1 MEVHF
6 SACSQ
11 RHIHTLIL
19 CSERTEG
26 HTGGEWRV
34 CVCECGLCQSIQTSN
49 WPPELWFI
57 AACHCPNVCKSMRL
71 IIDRVCAC
79 VCIYIFR
86 SPQMSLPLSL
96 TASPPKCPASALIL
110 HAGSKTGRPTWS
122 DPRPGW
128 HGHCRVPGSA
138 VYYCSISEPGAGVGW
153 RGCARA
159 GWLMRRVLA
168 TARPQDGPQH
178 NPELRVINLTVAHT
192 ELTISR
198 TARLMVPLC
207 PHRDQEC
214 MSVRKGE
221 TECMKMT
228 GTV

>member
-11 RHIHTLIL
+11 RHIHTLIF

-79 VCIYIFR
+79 VCVFIYFV
-86 SPQMSLPLSL
+86 LL
-96 TASPPKCPASALIL
+96 KCPFPCPWLNLLPNVLQVLLFSMPGQKQAALR
-110 HAGSKTGRPTWS
+110 GRTL
-122 DPRPGW
+122 
-128 HGHCRVPGSA
+128 V
-138 VYYCSISEPGAGVGW
+138 
-153 RGCARA
+153 RA
-159 GWLMRRVLA
+159 GMV
-168 TARPQDGPQH
+168 TAECRAQLYITALYLS
-178 NPELRVINLTVAHT
+178 PELV
-192 ELTISR
+192 
-198 TARLMVPLC
+198 
-207 PHRDQEC
+207 
-214 MSVRKGE
+214 
-221 TECMKMT
+221 
-228 GTV
+228 